1 LSSDGTGNSKKEEYN
16 RKANEL
22 VSARYVKNVESGLIK

>member
-1 LSSDGTGNSKKEEYN
+1 MDIKKEEYN